1 MRFARFLAAGAIVA
15 AIFLLS
21 SDGVISQDRKDAPKI
36 KGQIPPGWGKL
47 NLTAAQKQSIYA
59 IQSEYKE
66 KIQKL
71 EDEIAALKTEQQK
84 KMVAVLTAEQK
95 KQLTAG
101 LTGEGDAKER
111 PKDKG
116 K

>member
-1 MRFARFLAAGAIVA
+1 MKFPRIVAGGAVLAAVM
-15 AIFLLS
+15 LLS
-21 SDGVISQDRKDAPKI
+21 ADSVVSQGKKDSPKI
-36 KGQIPPGWGKL
+36 RGMIPQGWGKL
-47 NLTAAQKQSIYA
+47 NLSASQKQSIYA
-59 IQSEYKE
+59 IQAEYKE

-71 EDEIAALKTEQQK
+71 EDEIASLKTEQQK
-84 KMVAVLTAEQK
+84 KMVGVLTADQK